1 MSARQFARL
10 SPLNQSDLPLERQHV
25 DFSPRLPAGVRIENP
40 SRDYTPPRAHLHT
53 SLIPRCGSHREC
65 KCICMLC
72 PTTGCMLGWG
82 LLKGSAAGCTRRY

>member
-40 SRDYTPPRAHLHT
+40 SRDYTPPRVHLPT
-53 SLIPRCGSHREC
+53 SLAPLRGFPH
-65 KCICMLC
+65 
-72 PTTGCMLGWG
+72 
-82 LLKGSAAGCTRRY
+82 GSASACPVLQQVAC